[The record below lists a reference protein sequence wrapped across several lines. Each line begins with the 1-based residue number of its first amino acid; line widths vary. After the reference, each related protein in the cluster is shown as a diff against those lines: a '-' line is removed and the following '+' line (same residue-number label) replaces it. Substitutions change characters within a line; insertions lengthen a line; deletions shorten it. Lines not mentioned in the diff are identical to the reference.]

1 MHDIS
6 VALAVFNEE
15 KNIKKCLESVSG
27 LASEIV
33 VVDGGSTDNTRKIA
47 EKFQARILGTNN
59 PRIFHI
65 NKQKALEMAT
75 RKWILQL
82 DADEVISEELKK
94 EIIDLI
100 DDGSID
106 GYYIPRK
113 NYFLGSFLTKGGQYP
128 DYTLRLYR
136 NGKAK
141 FPCKSVHEQ
150 VTLNG
155 NSTYLKHPLLH
166 FSYQNFSHYLD
177 HFNLYTS
184 IFADELKSNNLQFNS
199 WTFLSYILWQPLIWF
214 IKTFIRHKG
223 YKDGFPGFVFSLF
236 SSLRFPTAYIK
247 YWETGK
253 AGRR

>member
-1 MHDIS
+1 MLDIS
-6 VALAVFNEE
+6 VALAVLNEE
-15 KNIKKCLESVSG
+15 KNIKKCLDSVSG

-33 VVDGGSTDNTRKIA
+33 VVDGGSTDKTKEILG
-47 EKFQARILGTNN
+47 KFQARILVTDN
-59 PRIFHI
+59 PKIFHI

-94 EIIDLI
+94 EIIDMK
-100 DDGSID
+100 DDGLID

-113 NYFLGSFLTKGGQYP
+113 NYFLGSFLKKGGQYP

-141 FPCKSVHEQ
+141 FPCKTVHEQ

-166 FSYQNFSHYLD
+166 FSYPNFSHYLD

-184 IFADELKSNNLQFNS
+184 IFADELKKNNLPLNS
-199 WTFLSYILWQPLIWF
+199 WTFVNYILWQPLIWF

-223 YKDGFPGFVFSLF
+223 YQDGFPGFVFSLF

-247 YWETGK
+247 YWEIRRM
-253 AGRR
+253 GRE

>member
-15 KNIKKCLESVSG
+15 KNIKKCLESLSG
-27 LASEIV
+27 LAFEIV

-47 EKFQARILGTNN
+47 ENFQARVIITDN

-65 NKQKALEMAT
+65 NKQKALDLAT

-82 DADEVISEELKK
+82 DADEVVSEDLKK
-94 EIIDLI
+94 EIIELE
-100 DDGSID
+100 DDGLID
-106 GYYIPRK
+106 GYFIPRK
-113 NYFLGSFLTKGGQYP
+113 NYFLGSCLKKGGQYP

-136 NGKAK
+136 RGKAK

-150 VTLNG
+150 VILDG
-155 NSTYLKHPLLH
+155 NSSYLKHSLLH
-166 FSYQNFSHYLD
+166 YSYPNFSHYLD
-177 HFNLYTS
+177 HFNIYTT
-184 IFADELKSNNLQFNS
+184 IFADELKNNHLSLNF
-199 WTFLSYILWQPLIWF
+199 WTFINYFLYKPFLWF
-214 IKTFIRHKG
+214 IKTYFRHKG

-236 SSLRFPTAYIK
+236 SSLRFPTSYIK
-247 YWETGK
+247 YWETRR